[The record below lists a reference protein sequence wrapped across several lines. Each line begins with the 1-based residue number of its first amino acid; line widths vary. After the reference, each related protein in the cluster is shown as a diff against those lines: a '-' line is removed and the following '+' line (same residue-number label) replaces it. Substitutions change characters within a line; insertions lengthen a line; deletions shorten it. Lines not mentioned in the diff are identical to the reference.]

1 MARNCSFPRNK
12 VVAKTASRLG
22 RGLGSLI
29 AGGAGGP
36 GASDAP
42 VPDSDRTKP
51 SPVSRESNGNGRPA
65 PQAEE
70 RAEKL
75 VEIALGELVPNPHQ
89 PRKTVDPEAIRELA
103 DSIKSEGLL
112 QPVVVR
118 RSGDSFE
125 LIAGERRWRAHELLG
140 RKTILARVLSA
151 SELSSASLSLIE
163 NLQREGLNPL
173 EEAMGCQ
180 SLVQD
185 FGLTQAKVAERL
197 GKSRVYVTNLIR
209 LLQLDDE
216 LKGLLASGKLS
227 MGHAKALLGLP
238 DVATRLNLGK
248 RAVREQWTVRQC
260 EKAVDEVRNPGRAGI
275 TVRTAGPNGDMYLSL
290 AEAAEASLGRRVS
303 IKSGPSGKGR
313 ITLAFENQEDLE
325 KILSALEA

>member
-1 MARNCSFPRNK
+1 M
-12 VVAKTASRLG
+12 
-22 RGLGSLI
+22 GSLI

-42 VPDSDRTKP
+42 SPDSDRTKP

-65 PQAEE
+65 PQAEDQ
-70 RAEKL
+70 AEKL
-75 VEIALGELVPNPHQ
+75 VEIALGDLVPNPHQ

-112 QPVVVR
+112 QPIVVR

-180 SLVQD
+180 SLVQE

-209 LLQLDDE
+209 LLQLEDE
-216 LKGLLASGKLS
+216 LRGLLASGKLS
-227 MGHAKALLGLP
+227 MGHAKALLGLSNG
-238 DVATRLNLGK
+238 ATRLELGR
-248 RAVREQWTVRQC
+248 RAVREHWTVRQC

-275 TVRTAGPNGDMYLSL
+275 AGRKAGPNGDRYSSL
-290 AEAAEASLGRRVS
+290 AESAQASLGRRVS